1 MLAKFA
7 GLAVLGILWLAVS
20 IAPGWIFFVK
30 RYEQRELELRFGTS
44 YIEYR
49 SRAPFWCRLACTRR
63 EIKPQTSAHAA
74 K

>member
-49 SRAPFWCRLACTRR
+49 SRRPFLAPGRLRSTRN
-63 EIKPQTSAHAA
+63 
-74 K
+74 